1 MLQFVNL
8 SKNQERKYKI
18 EQHTKKSTFFN
29 LVCFYWKEHERCVTQ
44 LQLNEKYWYV
54 LKGFGFAEVE
64 NIAPAGF
71 FSFEQWKFENQ
82 D

>member
-1 MLQFVNL
+1 MLQSVKKQEPKF
-8 SKNQERKYKI
+8 KN
-18 EQHTKKSTFFN
+18 EQLKKLVFN

-44 LQLNEKYWYV
+44 LQLNEKYV

-64 NIAPAGF
+64 NIAPAGC
-71 FSFEQWKFENQ
+71 FSFEQWKVENQ